1 MTSPGNNKES
11 FDYQASLKKKRFN
24 FFNKLTYVDIYLNR
38 PIAGLIV
45 RAVYKTRVT
54 PNGLTYCSFILGL
67 LGAFFFSRAQHLY
80 FIIGGILAQL
90 SSIVDGADGMLA
102 RARGMCSNYGAHL
115 DLFFDRIMDFSVM
128 VGVSFGAG
136 TYYKSTLLLTLG
148 LIAAGLYLLETNLYY
163 ITRSYYQ
170 SKQTGETGEFRAIL
184 FLIIMIFSIA
194 NRTDILVF
202 LGLAQAAINDLVQT
216 FNFIF
221 LVKKKA
227 QR

>member
-1 MTSPGNNKES
+1 MTPPGNNQEN
-11 FDYQASLKKKRFN
+11 FDYQASLKKKAPGFL
-24 FFNKLTYVDIYLNR
+24 NKLRYVDIYLNR
-38 PIAGLIV
+38 PVAGLIV
-45 RAVYKTRVT
+45 RAVYKTRIT
-54 PNGLTYCSFILGL
+54 PNGLTYFSFILGI
-67 LGAFFFSRAQHLY
+67 LGAFFFSRAQHIY

-90 SSIVDGADGMLA
+90 ASIVDGADGMLA
-102 RARGMCSNYGAHL
+102 RTRGMCSHYGAHL

-128 VGVSFGAG
+128 VGVSFGASA
-136 TYYKSTLLLTLG
+136 YYKSGLLLTLG

-184 FLIIMIFSIA
+184 FWIIMIFSIL

-202 LGLAQAAINDLVQT
+202 MGLAQAAVNDLVQT